1 MKIKLSLFLIFFSFY
16 GFSQQRENDRS
27 GQNRTER
34 PQKTEKKR
42 TLLDDSTKTVY
53 GMNTSKYMLKSNVFS
68 NDSNFHSLDSSL
80 TNFEKVYD
88 DEKNNMAVQS
98 LGNIGTPLFDIYNFS
113 SNDFSI
119 SSGLNSLDKYYN
131 RSSTQKFYDTRSPLI
146 DLSLFFGGNGRSLV
160 DFVFSRNI
168 NKNWNLGFDIH
179 RISSDKQVAAT
190 KTKGDKNV
198 TSSLFKLFTYH
209 KSKDKKLTFYSDY
222 TSFKHNIFGYGG
234 IDIQPESLPL
244 DFFIYNDFETRL
256 KDIENI
262 EKRSRFNALLN
273 YKIVDGLEIYN
284 DVTFYNQGLFY
295 NDDNF
300 IENTGF
306 YENYFLN
313 QNFTA
318 DSIKLKTFNN
328 RVGIR
333 GSVKNIRYNIFANFR
348 NISFRYSDD
357 SESEKLSRLYVG
369 GNINYTKNKLKLDG
383 EIKIKSSGDYSLKGN
398 LDVGL
403 INLSYYSSLHEPSIF
418 FRRYSSNH
426 FKWENNFKSSFVN
439 VLEGSLL
446 LENQFISFQPFTKI
460 ISVNDY
466 MYLSDQRS
474 PEQLEDL
481 IVNNQFGI
489 ELKVGLFNKMI
500 NLESRYTYSV
510 LSESAENV
518 LNIPDHHIYARLY
531 FAGKWF
537 NNSIPVQFGANTY
550 YRSEYYG
557 NAYEPTMQSFYVQN
571 SFVLEDYLRYN
582 LFFNMQIKNL
592 RISLK
597 MTHFNQFDKFDGYFV
612 TPYYPGQKKVLDLGI
627 RWYFFN

>member
-1 MKIKLSLFLIFFSFY
+1 MKIYFSLFLIFFSFL
-16 GFSQQRENDRS
+16 GFSQQRGETT
-27 GQNRTER
+27 GQNQSGRQKVEKTRTV
-34 PQKTEKKR
+34 
-42 TLLDDSTKTVY
+42 LDDSTKTIY
-53 GMNTSKYMLKSNVFS
+53 GMNTSKYMLKSNLFS
-68 NDSNFHSLDSSL
+68 NDSNYHSLDSSL

-88 DEKNNMAVQS
+88 DEKNNMAIQS

-113 SNDFSI
+113 SDDFSI
-119 SSGLNSLDKYYN
+119 SSGLNSLDKYYI
-131 RSSTQKFYDTRSPLI
+131 RSSTQKFYDTRSPFI

-168 NKNWNLGFDIH
+168 NQNWNVGFDVH

-222 TSFKHNIFGYGG
+222 TSFKHNTFGYGG
-234 IDIQPESLPL
+234 IDIDLESLPL

-256 KDIENI
+256 KQIENI
-262 EKRSRFNALLN
+262 EKRSRFNILLN
-273 YKIVDGLEIYN
+273 YKVVDGLEVYN
-284 DVTFYNQGLFY
+284 DITFYNQGVFY

-300 IENTGF
+300 FENSGF
-306 YENYFLN
+306 YENFFLN

-318 DSIKLKTFNN
+318 DSIKLKTLNN
-328 RVGIR
+328 RVGLR
-333 GSVKNIRYNIFANFR
+333 GSIKNMRYNVFANFK

-357 SESEKLSRLYVG
+357 LELEKVNRLYVG
-369 GNINYTKNKLKLDG
+369 GNVNFTKNKFKLDG
-383 EIKIKSSGDYSLKGN
+383 ELKIKTSGDYSLRGD
-398 LDVGL
+398 LDIGL
-403 INLSYYSSLHEPSIF
+403 INVSYYSSLHEPSIF

-426 FKWENNFKSSFVN
+426 FKWQNNFKSSFVN
-439 VLEGSLL
+439 ILEGSLV
-446 LENQFISFQPFTKI
+446 LENEFISFEPFLKI

-466 MYLSDQRS
+466 MYLSEQRS
-474 PEQLEDL
+474 PEQFEDL
-481 IVNNQFGI
+481 IVNNQFGVKF
-489 ELKVGLFNKMI
+489 EVGLFDKMI

-510 LSESAENV
+510 LSESSENV
-518 LNIPDHHIYARLY
+518 LNIPDHHLYARLY
-531 FAGKWF
+531 YAGKWF
-537 NNSIPVQFGANTY
+537 DNSIPVQFGANSY
-550 YRSEYYG
+550 YRSQYYG
-557 NAYEPTMQSFYVQN
+557 NGYEPTLQSYYVQN
-571 SFVLEDYLRYN
+571 SFILEDYLRYN

-612 TPYYPGQKKVLDLGI
+612 TPYYPGQKKVLDLGV

>member
-1 MKIKLSLFLIFFSFY
+1 MKIYFSLFLIFFSFL
-16 GFSQQRENDRS
+16 GFSQQRGETT
-27 GQNRTER
+27 GQNQSGRQKVEKTRTV
-34 PQKTEKKR
+34 
-42 TLLDDSTKTVY
+42 LDDSTKTIY
-53 GMNTSKYMLKSNVFS
+53 GMNTSKYMLKSNLFS
-68 NDSNFHSLDSSL
+68 NDSNYHSLDSSL

-88 DEKNNMAVQS
+88 DEKNNMAIQS

-113 SNDFSI
+113 SDDFSI
-119 SSGLNSLDKYYN
+119 SSGLNSLDKYYI
-131 RSSTQKFYDTRSPLI
+131 RSSTQKFYDTRSPFI

-168 NKNWNLGFDIH
+168 NQNWNIGFDVH

-209 KSKDKKLTFYSDY
+209 KSRDKKLTLYSDY
-222 TSFKHNIFGYGG
+222 VSFNHNIFGTGG
-234 IDIQPESLPL
+234 IDIDLESLPL

-256 KDIENI
+256 KQIENI
-262 EKRSRFNALLN
+262 EKRSRFNTLLN
-273 YKIVDGLEIYN
+273 YKVVDGLEVYN
-284 DVTFYNQGLFY
+284 DITFYNQGVFY

-300 IENTGF
+300 FENSGF
-306 YENYFLN
+306 YENFFLN

-318 DSIKLKTFNN
+318 DSVKLKTFNN
-328 RVGIR
+328 RVGLR
-333 GSVKNIRYNIFANFR
+333 GSIKNMRYNVFANYR

-357 SESEKLSRLYVG
+357 LELEKVNRLYVG
-369 GNINYTKNKLKLDG
+369 GNVNFTKNKFKLDG
-383 EIKIKSSGDYSLKGN
+383 ELKIKTSGDYSLRGD
-398 LDVGL
+398 LDIGL
-403 INLSYYSSLHEPSIF
+403 INVSYYSSLHEPSIF

-426 FKWENNFKSSFVN
+426 FKWQNNFKSSFVN
-439 VLEGSLL
+439 ILEGSLV
-446 LENQFISFQPFTKI
+446 LENEFISFEPFLKI

-466 MYLSDQRS
+466 MYLSEQRS
-474 PEQLEDL
+474 PEQFEDL

-489 ELKVGLFNKMI
+489 RFEIGLFDKMI

-510 LSESAENV
+510 LSESSESV
-518 LNIPDHHIYARLY
+518 LNIPDHHLYARLY
-531 FAGKWF
+531 YAGKWF
-537 NNSIPVQFGANTY
+537 DNSIPVQFGANTY
-550 YRSEYYG
+550 YRSQYYG
-557 NAYEPTMQSFYVQN
+557 NGYEPTLQSYYVQN
-571 SFVLEDYLRYN
+571 SFILEDYLRYN

-612 TPYYPGQKKVLDLGI
+612 TPYYPGQKKVLDLGV

>member
-1 MKIKLSLFLIFFSFY
+1 MKIYFSLFLIFFSFL
-16 GFSQQRENDRS
+16 GFSQQRGETT
-27 GQNRTER
+27 GQNQSGRQKVEKTRTV
-34 PQKTEKKR
+34 
-42 TLLDDSTKTVY
+42 LDDSTKTIY
-53 GMNTSKYMLKSNVFS
+53 GMNTSKYILKSNLFS
-68 NDSNFHSLDSSL
+68 NDSNYHSLDSSL

-88 DEKNNMAVQS
+88 DEKNNMAIQS

-113 SNDFSI
+113 SDDFSI
-119 SSGLNSLDKYYN
+119 SSGLNSLDKYYI
-131 RSSTQKFYDTRSPLI
+131 RSSTQKFYDTRSPFI

-168 NKNWNLGFDIH
+168 NQNWNIGFDVH

-209 KSKDKKLTFYSDY
+209 KSRDKKLTLYSDY
-222 TSFKHNIFGYGG
+222 VSFNHNIFGTGG
-234 IDIQPESLPL
+234 IDIDLESLPL

-256 KDIENI
+256 KQIENI
-262 EKRSRFNALLN
+262 EKRSRFNTLLN
-273 YKIVDGLEIYN
+273 YKVVDGLEVYN
-284 DVTFYNQGLFY
+284 DITFYNQGVFY

-300 IENTGF
+300 FENSGF
-306 YENYFLN
+306 YENFFLN

-318 DSIKLKTFNN
+318 DSIKLKTLNN
-328 RVGIR
+328 RVGLR
-333 GSVKNIRYNIFANFR
+333 GSIKNMRYNVFANYR

-357 SESEKLSRLYVG
+357 LELEKVNRLYVG
-369 GNINYTKNKLKLDG
+369 GNVNFTKNKFKLDG
-383 EIKIKSSGDYSLKGN
+383 ELKIKTSGDYSLRGD
-398 LDVGL
+398 LDIGL
-403 INLSYYSSLHEPSIF
+403 INVSYYSSLHEPSIF

-426 FKWENNFKSSFVN
+426 FKWQNNFKSSFVN
-439 VLEGSLL
+439 ILEGSLV
-446 LENQFISFQPFTKI
+446 LENEFISFEPFLKI

-466 MYLSDQRS
+466 MYLSEQRS
-474 PEQLEDL
+474 PEQFEDL

-489 ELKVGLFNKMI
+489 RFEVGLFDKMI

-510 LSESAENV
+510 LSESSENV
-518 LNIPDHHIYARLY
+518 LNIPDHHLYARLY
-531 FAGKWF
+531 YAGKWF
-537 NNSIPVQFGANTY
+537 DNSIPVQFGANTY
-550 YRSEYYG
+550 YRSQYYG
-557 NAYEPTMQSFYVQN
+557 NGYEPTLQSYFVQN
-571 SFVLEDYLRYN
+571 SFILEDYLRYN

-612 TPYYPGQKKVLDLGI
+612 TPYYPGQKKVLDLGV

>member
-1 MKIKLSLFLIFFSFY
+1 MKIYFSLFLIFFSFL
-16 GFSQQRENDRS
+16 GFSQQRGETT
-27 GQNRTER
+27 GQNQSGRQKVEKTRTV
-34 PQKTEKKR
+34 
-42 TLLDDSTKTVY
+42 LDDSTKTIY
-53 GMNTSKYMLKSNVFS
+53 GMNTSKYMLKSNLFS
-68 NDSNFHSLDSSL
+68 NDSNYHSLDSSL

-88 DEKNNMAVQS
+88 DEKNNMAIQS

-113 SNDFSI
+113 SDDFSI
-119 SSGLNSLDKYYN
+119 SSGLNSLDKYYI
-131 RSSTQKFYDTRSPLI
+131 RSSTQKFYDTRSPFI

-168 NKNWNLGFDIH
+168 NQNWNIGFDVH

-209 KSKDKKLTFYSDY
+209 KSRDKKLTLYSDY
-222 TSFKHNIFGYGG
+222 VSFNHNIFGTGG
-234 IDIQPESLPL
+234 IDIDLESLPL

-256 KDIENI
+256 KQIENI
-262 EKRSRFNALLN
+262 EKRSRFNTLLN
-273 YKIVDGLEIYN
+273 YKVVDGLEVYN
-284 DVTFYNQGLFY
+284 DITFYNQGVFY

-300 IENTGF
+300 FENSGF
-306 YENYFLN
+306 YENIFLN

-328 RVGIR
+328 RVGLR
-333 GSVKNIRYNIFANFR
+333 GSIKNMIYNVFANYR

-357 SESEKLSRLYVG
+357 LELEKVNRLYVG
-369 GNINYTKNKLKLDG
+369 GNVNFTKNKFKLDG
-383 EIKIKSSGDYSLKGN
+383 ELKIKTSGDYSLRGD
-398 LDVGL
+398 LDIGL
-403 INLSYYSSLHEPSIF
+403 INVSYYSSLHEPSIF

-426 FKWENNFKSSFVN
+426 FKWQNNFKSSFVN
-439 VLEGSLL
+439 ILEGSLV
-446 LENQFISFQPFTKI
+446 LENEFISFEPFLKI

-466 MYLSDQRS
+466 MYLSEQRS
-474 PEQLEDL
+474 PEQFEDL
-481 IVNNQFGI
+481 IVNNQFGVKF
-489 ELKVGLFNKMI
+489 EVGLFDKMI

-510 LSESAENV
+510 LSESSENV
-518 LNIPDHHIYARLY
+518 LNIPDHHLYARLY
-531 FAGKWF
+531 YAGKWF
-537 NNSIPVQFGANTY
+537 DNSIPVQFGANTY
-550 YRSEYYG
+550 YRSQYYG
-557 NAYEPTMQSFYVQN
+557 NGYEPTLQSYYVQN
-571 SFVLEDYLRYN
+571 SFILEDYLRYN

-612 TPYYPGQKKVLDLGI
+612 TPYYPGQKKVLDLGV